1 MATLLVYA
9 AGLIIAFIVLAIV
22 ALFLLVDRDSEDKE
36 SRD

>member
-22 ALFLLVDRDSEDKE
+22 AFFLLLDRGTEDKQG
-36 SRD
+36 RD